1 MSRGFGIKGEWGWAV
16 AIYGCLGSGVKGV
29 RGEGYSSGVKDLG
42 HLEIILD
49 PLMEVPSIAKNNTI
63 FYGTN
68 NINCYFHNT

>member
-1 MSRGFGIKGEWGWAV
+1 MG
-16 AIYGCLGSGVKGV
+16 LDSGYLWMFQI
-29 RGEGYSSGVKDLG
+29 RGERGQRSRYSSGVKDVG

-49 PLMEVPSIAKNNTI
+49 PLMEVLSIAKNSTI

>member
-1 MSRGFGIKGEWGWAV
+1 M
-16 AIYGCLGSGVKGV
+16 KGV
-29 RGEGYSSGVKDLG
+29 RGEGYSSGVKDLS

-49 PLMEVPSIAKNNTI
+49 PLMEVPSIAKNSTI